1 MGGEVGVGLWI
12 EVVCGEGDSCL
23 GGDTEGCRRGDL
35 LRGLGDREENGG
47 EGGEWGRLT
56 DNGDHETLGGDA
68 GGGEG
73 GALAGDLLVVCPT
86 IESMEKPSLLLISLL
101 NSLLNRF
108 GWFKAWW
115 VPWKRDMVAPV
126 IPCGHPPKKN
136 QRSQS
141 LEPSH
146 QSHFPILTARCRE
159 RDSIE
164 KSKGARSVLGAM
176 AKTRL
181 MFVNEAELGL
191 GAGGAAVCAP
201 TSPNLCTRPR

>member
-1 MGGEVGVGLWI
+1 MGVGLWI

-73 GALAGDLLVVCPT
+73 GALAGDLLVVWPT

-141 LEPSH
+141 LFREPGLTKVTS
-146 QSHFPILTARCRE
+146 QSSLPAAESAIQSKRATARAVYSVRWQK
-159 RDSIE
+159 RD
-164 KSKGARSVLGAM
+164 
-176 AKTRL
+176 
-181 MFVNEAELGL
+181 
-191 GAGGAAVCAP
+191 
-201 TSPNLCTRPR
+201 

>member
-12 EVVCGEGDSCL
+12 EVVWREGDSCL
-23 GGDTEGCRRGDL
+23 GGDTEGCLSGDL
-35 LRGLGDREENGG
+35 LRGRGDLEEKGG

-56 DNGDHETLGGDA
+56 DCNGDQETLGGEA

-73 GALAGDLLVVCPT
+73 GELAGDLLVVVCPT

-126 IPCGHPPKKN
+126 IPCGTPAPPSNSKKDSN
-136 QRSQS
+136 SNFPAQTSP
-141 LEPSH
+141 PSH
-146 QSHFPILTARCRE
+146 QSHFPILTGGSLAAAGESAIQSKRAARRAVYSVRWQK
-159 RDSIE
+159 RD
-164 KSKGARSVLGAM
+164 
-176 AKTRL
+176 
-181 MFVNEAELGL
+181 
-191 GAGGAAVCAP
+191 
-201 TSPNLCTRPR
+201 